1 MKPLGVTLFLLSL
14 VAAGPAAGGEA
25 ARIFLSPESDGF
37 WRAEFRLQAPAKEL
51 VLIRPSESGR
61 IARTVFDDPHFEMTV
76 RGEQA
81 VIRRKD
87 GDEFTRVSLREPA
100 TYYTDFVG
108 YLPYSPFG
116 DGGVLV
122 HTGRF
127 HACAE
132 PCPVDAAG
140 DEGPWRMT
148 IDPRGTRMIV
158 DGKATRRRKTVSDGG
173 DGSAVYVGD
182 GAIIEGASF
191 LAVIDS
197 SAPADLVD
205 HLNKLFPELMDIFAA
220 RLSPP
225 SRKQMLFLSYNV
237 PGSIDG
243 YSIKGGTLPDQVF
256 MHFEGAGVAEHAG
269 EAKFFD
275 FLSWFFSHEAA
286 HLHQNLQRSRRSVQ
300 FAEGDSWIHEGGAD
314 ALAYVALAALQRTS
328 PQYRRSRL
336 DGALDACAKALE
348 TGPLFDIHKRG
359 DFQTY
364 YDCGLILHLAAAAG
378 AAKTDR
384 DLFTLWNAFTEEV
397 SGGAPWTTETYL
409 SVVADISGAD
419 VAGFMRSVVRD
430 DLADPRGT
438 LETGIKAWRAIEDE

>member
-1 MKPLGVTLFLLSL
+1 MKPLGVVFLLLSL
-14 VAAGPAAGGEA
+14 ITSGHAAGGEA

-61 IARTVFDDPHFEMTV
+61 IARTVFDDPRFEMAM

-81 VIRRKD
+81 IVRRKD
-87 GDEFTRVSLREPA
+87 GDAFSRVSLREPA
-100 TYYTDFVG
+100 TYYADFVG

-127 HACAE
+127 HACAA

-140 DEGPWRMT
+140 DEGPWRVT

-158 DGKATRRRKTVSDGG
+158 DGEATRRRKTVTDGG
-173 DGSAVYVGD
+173 DGSAVYVGE

-191 LAVIDS
+191 LAVIDG
-197 SAPADLVD
+197 SAPDDLVD
-205 HLNKLFPELMDIFAA
+205 HLNKLFPQLMDIFAA

-225 SRKQMLFLSYNV
+225 LRKQMLFLSYNV
-237 PGSIDG
+237 PGSING
-243 YSIKGGTLPDQVF
+243 SSIKGGTLPNQVF
-256 MHFEGAGVAEHAG
+256 MHFEGAGVAEGAG
-269 EAKFFD
+269 EDGFFD
-275 FLSWFFSHEAA
+275 FLAWFFAHEAA
-286 HLHQNLQRSRRSVQ
+286 HLHQNLHRNRRVVQ
-300 FAEGDSWIHEGGAD
+300 FAEGDSWIHEGGAE
-314 ALAYVALAALQRTS
+314 ALAYIALAALQQTS
-328 PQYRRSRL
+328 PQYRRKRL
-336 DGALDACAKALE
+336 DGALDACATALE
-348 TGPLFDIHKRG
+348 TGPLYDIHKRG

-384 DLFTLWNAFTEEV
+384 DLFTLWSAFTEEV

-409 SVVADISGAD
+409 SVVADISGPD
-419 VAGFMRSVVRD
+419 VADFIRRVVRD
-430 DLADPRGT
+430 DLDDPRET
-438 LETGIKAWRAIEDE
+438 ISTGIKAWRAIEDK